1 MKYVDLQTRL
11 KQYQAA
17 GLVKIKLN
25 SPKSILETEYQRCLQ
40 LGLSQSELERQATI
54 FNSQQLDLISAW
66 EIYTFPEKFLLPTI
80 KAKTYKITETNNL
93 QELKLAFPLLKDK
106 QYDFRTKKS
115 WSECVYLVDS
125 LTKDSQ
131 DFNQFKQEIGSLIE
145 AIEQEK
151 YYQLT
156 GELAVTEA
164 YEDLADRISWWKG
177 AQWEYTRSC
186 QPKTIDLLK
195 RAWLEQYLAQ
205 HKLAKLLEYTPID

>member
-25 SPKSILETEYQRCLQ
+25 SLKSILETEYQRCLQ
-40 LGLSQSELERQATI
+40 LKLSQSDLERQTAI
-54 FNSQQLDLISAW
+54 VNSKQLDLISAW

-115 WSECVYLVDS
+115 WSECVHLVDS

-131 DFNQFKQEIGSLIE
+131 NFNQFKREVGSLVE
-145 AIEQEK
+145 AIENKK

-164 YEDLADRISWWKG
+164 YEDLADCISWWKG
-177 AQWEYTRSC
+177 AQWEYTRSR

-195 RAWLEQYLAQ
+195 RAWLEQYLNQ
-205 HKLAKLLEYTPID
+205 HNLTKLLEYTPID